1 MSPPTPTAELQ
12 RERERLLAEACPFV
26 AAGGQPPYAVAADTR
41 AALAALYDPARPAP
55 FCAETARFVDSV
67 LATTPQGR
75 RERLLVETSLLK
87 RAISTAQPQI
97 NRAPYGL
104 VEGVFPVVVN
114 HRVVHVLQ
122 TGPLKQEP
130 WSETELATLAKVFG
144 GDPAGL
150 ARAAR
155 ALPVHT
161 STQVER
167 LLELHQASARAVQG
181 LLAASPPSAPVPAAS
196 PGRSMDELNFGLA
209 HHLNN
214 LLSVVLGYASSVQ
227 NRETNLGDDSRAA
240 LKAVCDAAQKARRVT
255 TEWLGFSNHAAEK
268 VSLVRLHDVVLGV
281 LALLE
286 PQNSGR
292 VRFTTQFKAARD
304 TVAALPS
311 AVQRVVFNMLVTA
324 IDSLPAAGGLIGLKT
339 KNVKAEPDDPG
350 GAREFL
356 RIEVADSGGLAT
368 LPGVDPLVAE
378 LMAMGTR
385 DDEESAG
392 GLYAMVRELDGTI
405 MISSDRDAV
414 TKVEVLLP
422 LCTEEE
428 FKAPARAVRP
438 RQTASRI
445 WIADDDPVFAEMCA
459 GILRNE
465 GHEVRLFA
473 DSVSLREQWIR
484 PEGKPDLVVYDH
496 NLPEASG
503 LEIRQWMQAANLP
516 TPLLLVSGMSPTQA
530 DISDAIAMRK
540 THFLQK
546 PFSARELADMASVAM
561 GETLVG
567 A

>member
-1 MSPPTPTAELQ
+1 M
-12 RERERLLAEACPFV
+12 
-26 AAGGQPPYAVAADTR
+26 
-41 AALAALYDPARPAP
+41 
-55 FCAETARFVDSV
+55 
-67 LATTPQGR
+67 
-75 RERLLVETSLLK
+75 ETSLLK
-87 RAISTAQPQI
+87 RVLSAAQPQI

-122 TGPLKQEP
+122 TGPVKQDP
-130 WSETELATLAKVFG
+130 WSDAELATLARVFG
-144 GDPAGL
+144 VDAAAL
-150 ARAAR
+150 ARSARGLPVYTSAQVDRLLDLHKTAAR
-155 ALPVHT
+155 
-161 STQVER
+161 S
-167 LLELHQASARAVQG
+167 VQT
-181 LLAASPPSAPVPAAS
+181 LLASSQQPAATAPVAS
-196 PGRSMDELNFGLA
+196 SGRSMDELNFGLA

-227 NRETNLGDDSRAA
+227 NRETNLGDDSRSA

-268 VSLVRLHDVVLGV
+268 LSLVRLHDIVLGV

-324 IDSLPAAGGLIGLKT
+324 IDSLPAAGGLIGIKT
-339 KNVKAEPDDPG
+339 KNVKAEPGDPAG
-350 GAREFL
+350 VREFL

-378 LMAMGTR
+378 LMAMETR

-428 FKAPARAVRP
+428 FKTPARAVRP
-438 RQTASRI
+438 RRTASCI

-465 GHEVRLFA
+465 GHEVRLFS
-473 DSVSLREQWIR
+473 DSVALREQWIR

-503 LEIRQWMQAANLP
+503 LEIRQWMQTASLA
-516 TPLLLVSGMSPTQA
+516 TPLLLVSGMSPSQA
-530 DISDAIAMRK
+530 DISDAVAMRK